1 MRVGAVLVV
10 VALGTAILSGEATL
24 IEAVKGGDTA
34 ALRALVDRN
43 VDVNV
48 PEPDGTTALHWAVNR
63 DNVQAVDL
71 LIGAGANVR
80 AANRY
85 GITPLRLAS
94 TNGSAAIVTR
104 LLAAGADPNQTLPDG
119 ETVLMTASRT
129 GRVDAIRALVAAGAD
144 VHAREKTSGQ
154 TALMWAAAANNAAA
168 VRLLIEL
175 GARPIERSTGGS
187 FTPYLFAVRAGHIAA
202 AGALL
207 DAGVPV
213 DESLPDNT
221 GALVLAVINAHYEMA
236 AFLLDRGADPN
247 GDAQGWTALHQ
258 IAWSRRHNAG
268 FNLPGPVQTGGV
280 DSLDLARKLVARGA
294 DVNARQKKEP
304 KDGNRNQQNRIG
316 ATPFLLA
323 AKSNDL
329 PLMRTLLDLGAN
341 PAITTQ
347 NGTTP
352 LMVAAGVGIWAPGEN
367 PGTHDE
373 ALAAVTLALEVGA
386 GDINAI
392 DGNGDTV
399 VHGAV
404 YRGGAVEVIQ
414 LLADHGA
421 RLDVV
426 NKKGWMPVN
435 QDRKCGVQ
443 PPATPR
449 CVITVGLFHHST
461 CPASS
466 RQSRSSMNTL

>member
-268 FNLPGPVQTGGV
+268 FNLPGPVQTSARSASVRGHDPQRDGRPGGRRAALRAPYLGRPRAHGSGPAPLCRRPARDRRSDQGRARPDRQPV
-280 DSLDLARKLVARGA
+280 RGLRAQRRGDAERRRQRAVRPVSLCR
-294 DVNARQKKEP
+294 
-304 KDGNRNQQNRIG
+304 
-316 ATPFLLA
+316 
-323 AKSNDL
+323 
-329 PLMRTLLDLGAN
+329 
-341 PAITTQ
+341 
-347 NGTTP
+347 
-352 LMVAAGVGIWAPGEN
+352 PG
-367 PGTHDE
+367 
-373 ALAAVTLALEVGA
+373 
-386 GDINAI
+386 
-392 DGNGDTV
+392 
-399 VHGAV
+399 HGAQG
-404 YRGGAVEVIQ
+404 RASLQ
-414 LLADHGA
+414 ADRISGHT
-421 RLDVV
+421 DV
-426 NKKGWMPVN
+426 
-435 QDRKCGVQ
+435 
-443 PPATPR
+443 
-449 CVITVGLFHHST
+449 
-461 CPASS
+461 S
-466 RQSRSSMNTL
+466 R